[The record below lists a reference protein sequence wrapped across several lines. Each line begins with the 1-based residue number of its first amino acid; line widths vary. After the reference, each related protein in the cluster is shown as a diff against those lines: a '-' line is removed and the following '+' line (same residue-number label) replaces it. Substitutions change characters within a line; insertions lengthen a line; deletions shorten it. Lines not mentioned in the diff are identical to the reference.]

1 MNHEINWQAISESI
15 LYYQDVGYQYTET
28 PWIVPNE
35 ISQSTFE
42 GPVATITLDNKNKG
56 DLVGSAEQGFI
67 HLINENKITPGK
79 YVSAGPCFR
88 LSENIDRIHQEYFF
102 KVELVHILNNEE
114 PKPMLEIMTQQAIN
128 ALTGLSMYPPT
139 IIETDIGLDIEIN
152 GIEVGSYG
160 IRTFK
165 NFSWVYGTG
174 IAEPRFSISQ
184 DIINE

>member
-1 MNHEINWQAISESI
+1 MNHSINWQAISESI
-15 LYYQDVGYQYTET
+15 FYYQDIGYQSIET

-35 ISQSTFE
+35 ISKSTFP
-42 GPVATITLDNKNKG
+42 GHATKVTLDNKNKG

-67 HLINENKITPGK
+67 HLMNENKIDTGK

-88 LSENIDRIHQEYFF
+88 MSEDTDRLHQEYFF
-102 KVELVHILNNEE
+102 KVELIHILNNEN
-114 PKPMLEIMTQQAIN
+114 PKSILDDMVVQVFG
-128 ALTGLSMYPPT
+128 ALQGLSIYTPK
-139 IIETDIGLDIEIN
+139 IVETDIGIDIEIN

-174 IAEPRFSISQ
+174 IAEPRFSLSQ
-184 DIINE
+184 AITNE